1 MFCGEEFFLLDCRA
15 ENSDPNHLRTDSCK
29 KQPSQRPKRE
39 YAQAGCPHSNADFEQ
54 QPAKSQAT
62 SRNYG
67 KQKAMVEI
75 LEYFLSNADII
86 SNRTVIKIYISE

>member
-1 MFCGEEFFLLDCRA
+1 M
-15 ENSDPNHLRTDSCK
+15 CK
-29 KQPSQRPKRE
+29 EQLTQRPKRE
-39 YAQAGCPHSNADFEQ
+39 YAQAGGPHSTADSEQ

-62 SRNYG
+62 SGNYG